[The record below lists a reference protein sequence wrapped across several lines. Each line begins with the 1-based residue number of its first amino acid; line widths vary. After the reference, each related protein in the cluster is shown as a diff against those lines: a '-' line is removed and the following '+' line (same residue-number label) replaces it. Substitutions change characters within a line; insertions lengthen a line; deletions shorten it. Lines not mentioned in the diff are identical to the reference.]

1 MRLLIYCINYA
12 PELTGIGKYTG
23 EMAEWLA
30 AQGHEVRVIAAPPYY
45 PEWQIGP
52 GYSATRY
59 CKETVRGVSV
69 WRCPLWVPKK
79 QSGKNR
85 LLHLASF
92 ALTSFPA
99 MLAQAF
105 WRPDVVLVI
114 EPPFFCAPT
123 AWGIARLNGAKAWL
137 HIQDFEIDA
146 AFELGFL
153 KSKTLRNF
161 VSTIERWMMR
171 RFDVVSTISRNMVGR
186 LGAKGVDSARQ
197 VFFPN
202 WVDAETIFPLSY
214 PSSFRSEL
222 GIPGDTIVALYAGNM
237 GEKQGLDILLEAA
250 QYLADRQDLLFVLC
264 GEGTAKSRLM
274 DLGKKLGN
282 VVFLSLQPA
291 ERLNDLLNLADI
303 HLLPQRADAA
313 DLVMPSKLLGM
324 YASARP
330 VIATS
335 TQGTELASMAEG
347 RGIVV
352 PPGEVKGLVEAI
364 VTLAEDGERRNRM
377 GVSAREYVV
386 THYGKAHV
394 LARLEYQL
402 KRLGGPKDEDCRGT

>member
-1 MRLLIYCINYA
+1 MRILIHGINYA

-30 AQGHEVRVIAAPPYY
+30 SQGHKVRVIAAPPYY

-52 GYSATRY
+52 GYSATQY
-59 CKETVRGVSV
+59 YKETVRGVSV
-69 WRCPLWVPKK
+69 WRCPLWVPRK
-79 QSGKNR
+79 QSTKNR

-114 EPPFFCAPT
+114 EPPFFCAPM
-123 AWGIARLNGAKAWL
+123 AWWAARLGGAKAWL

-153 KSKTLRNF
+153 KSQLLRSL
-161 VSTIERWMMR
+161 VSAIERWMMR
-171 RFDVVSTISRNMVGR
+171 RFDVVSTISRNMVRR
-186 LGAKGVDSARQ
+186 LGAKGVDNARQ
-197 VFFPN
+197 VLFPN
-202 WVDAETIFPLSY
+202 WVDADTIFPLSCA
-214 PSSFRSEL
+214 SSFRSEL
-222 GIPGDTIVALYAGNM
+222 GIPGDTIIALYSGNM

-250 QYLADRQDLLFVLC
+250 KYLADRQDLLFVLC
-264 GEGTAKSRLM
+264 GEGTEKRRLM
-274 DLGKKLGN
+274 DLGKELGN

-324 YASARP
+324 CASARP
-330 VIATS
+330 VVATS
-335 TQGTELASMAEG
+335 AQGTELASMMEEC
-347 RGIVV
+347 GIVV
-352 PPGEVKGLVEAI
+352 PPGDVKGLVEAI
-364 VTLAEDGERRNRM
+364 AILAEDGEQRNRL
-377 GVSAREYVV
+377 GVAAREYVV
-386 THYGKAHV
+386 SNYGKAHV
-394 LARLEYQL
+394 LAQVEGQL
-402 KRLGGPKDEDCRGT
+402 KSLVGAVWG